1 METELTR
8 SPAVTRTVP
17 ATEEGPSTSKPQAGA
32 NAERESV
39 MELMAPV
46 SPVDE
51 TESSGDD
58 APPKKVAK
66 LSEEKTL
73 VKKKCLWPKRLAAIR
88 ICILSS

>member
-17 ATEEGPSTSKPQAGA
+17 ATEEGSSTSKPQAGA
-32 NAERESV
+32 DAEQESV
-39 MELMAPV
+39 MELIAPV

-51 TESSGDD
+51 TESSGDE

-73 VKKKCLWPKRLAAIR
+73 VKNKM
-88 ICILSS
+88 SF